1 MQIFN
6 PSYLTTSS
14 NLRFFK
20 VGWLAGAAHK
30 FLTRGIFVCSFVHLV
45 RVDILEL
52 SVCQATW
59 CDMAGKKKD
68 SLPLLSH
75 TVLQRS
81 GGTFLWGLICSFLF
95 TKDSPMSHWKLGY
108 ERKPR

>member
-14 NLRFFK
+14 EFK
-20 VGWLAGAAHK
+20 IFQSWLVG
-30 FLTRGIFVCSFVHLV
+30 RGCSQVFNARDFCSFVHLV

-75 TVLQRS
+75 TVLQ
-81 GGTFLWGLICSFLF
+81 
-95 TKDSPMSHWKLGY
+95 
-108 ERKPR
+108 